1 MREMIRKLFVEIFA
15 VLVLAAPVLAQAP
28 TPQGQAPA
36 GQDGF
41 VPASSLPQVE
51 QIPAAPLLVGSYA
64 IFLVLMMYYLW
75 TIQRRINSVEKEMR
89 ELERRQGAPRR

>member
-1 MREMIRKLFVEIFA
+1 MIRKLLVVTFS
-15 VLVLAAPVLAQAP
+15 VLMLAAPVLAQAP
-28 TPQGQAPA
+28 APPPGQSPA

-64 IFLVLMMYYLW
+64 IFLILMMYYLW
-75 TIQRRINSVEKEMR
+75 TIQRRIAGVEKEMR
-89 ELERRQGAPRR
+89 DLERRQGAQRR